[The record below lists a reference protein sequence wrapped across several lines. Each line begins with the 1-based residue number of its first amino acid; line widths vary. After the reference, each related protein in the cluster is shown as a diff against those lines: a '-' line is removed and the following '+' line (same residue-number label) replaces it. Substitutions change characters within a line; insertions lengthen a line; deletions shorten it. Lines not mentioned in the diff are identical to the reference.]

1 MTQISDINAH
11 KNYIKCITI
20 WKEKNILLTASER
33 DIFLWDMISLTQ
45 VGKLS
50 SNNEV
55 KAMTVS
61 SDGNQL
67 FSGGKGTS

>member
-1 MTQISDINAH
+1 MTQISDISAH
-11 KNYIKCITI
+11 KNYIKCISI

-33 DIFLWDMISLTQ
+33 DIYLWDMISLTQ

-50 SNNEV
+50 AHSDV

-61 SDGNQL
+61 TDGNIL
-67 FSGGKGTS
+67 FSGGKGS